1 MNAASPP
8 CLDPQPHLFLPCLAT
23 GACPSL
29 PPGYRQVRMVFA
41 TLERHF
47 PERLR
52 AIYLL
57 DASWVFHGAWHL
69 IEPFIDA

>member
-1 MNAASPP
+1 MPPAALAP
-8 CLDPQPHLFLPCLAT
+8 CGC
-23 GACPSL
+23 C
-29 PPGYRQVRMVFA
+29 QVRMVFS